1 MKNII
6 LVIRLILFFFLI
18 TTLTLFFVRLGVASF
33 FMIKNGAF
41 IYEWRENIF
50 DSIQRG
56 AVIGLV
62 LGVGIMFLS
71 RLK

>member
-1 MKNII
+1 
-6 LVIRLILFFFLI
+6 
-18 TTLTLFFVRLGVASF
+18 
-33 FMIKNGAF
+33 MIKNGVF

-50 DSIQRG
+50 DSVQRG